1 MDYAIL
7 FHYSLISNRSVSPC
21 ETAQIRRPLSASSLP
36 PRWDETE
43 PLAESAPSRG
53 LPTFFY
59 RQNQG
64 KMMEN
69 KEFNPGGKRDL
80 ELIYAEAN

>member
-1 MDYAIL
+1 MKYAIL
-7 FHYSLISNRSVSPC
+7 FHYSLIINRSVSPC

-53 LPTFFY
+53 LPTFFLPSKSGE
-59 RQNQG
+59 NDG
-64 KMMEN
+64 KE
-69 KEFNPGGKRDL
+69 GV
-80 ELIYAEAN
+80 